1 MWLITKETLMSNTIQ
16 GLRKDKLVALLKEW
30 KDTGKFKSVA
40 AICRHYPVDPSY
52 ISQIKSGHRG
62 FGEEAARTLEA
73 ALGLP
78 KFYFE
83 PDNPSDIIKNG
94 GAHFG
99 NTKPVSNKPVRYA
112 PVFTLAQAGDFFLH
126 HNDAITKNLEPVIGD
141 GYGEHVYWIVLED
154 ESMEPD
160 FKSGDL
166 ILIDPDLQPNPADY
180 VLAKREGSEETVF
193 SKFRPRGIDE
203 ATGKGYAQLIPS
215 NPDYPSID
223 SRFMPFTICGV
234 AVERKQKL
242 R

>member
-1 MWLITKETLMSNTIQ
+1 MSNTIQ

-30 KDTGKFKSVA
+30 RDTGKFKSVA
-40 AICRHYPVDPSY
+40 AICRHFPVDPSY

-62 FGEEAARTLEA
+62 FGEEAARTLED

-83 PDNPSDIIKNG
+83 PDNPSAMMKEG

-99 NTKPVSNKPVRYA
+99 NARLADNKPVRYA
-112 PVFTLAQAGDFFLH
+112 PVFNLAQAAEFFRT
-126 HNDAITKNLEPVIGD
+126 NNVAITEKFEPVIDD
-141 GYGEHVYWIVLED
+141 GYGERVYWIVLED
-154 ESMEPD
+154 DSMEPD
-160 FKSGDL
+160 FSSGEM

-180 VLAKREGSEETVF
+180 VLAKEDGSTETTF
-193 SKFRPRGIDE
+193 KKWRPRGFDE
-203 ATGKGYAQLIPS
+203 ATGKAYVQLIAS
-215 NPDYPSID
+215 NPDYPVID
-223 SRFMPFTICGV
+223 SRFMPFSVCGV